1 MKTVEKNPTL
11 ISVDKISIE
20 RTKEGL
26 QNRADLLNKF
36 VELSEKTL
44 KTTFTAKEKINL
56 KDNGLTFVDGWIKP
70 KFKFPD
76 ADYNFNMQ
84 ALGIDIAPITSYWN
98 ANAKQWYGL
107 SVELDKGKFFIP
119 DVVVS
124 DALAKNYHFAKNERQ
139 EKAFKEATEICK
151 SLNRLLEKKL
161 IIEGKAKDLS
171 LAFKFVRFGTETN
184 IKDPSNKRRFFP
196 TEWLILKL

>member
-98 ANAKQWYGL
+98 ANAKQWNGL

-119 DVVVS
+119 DVVISYAVFYRMPWQRIITLPKTN
-124 DALAKNYHFAKNERQ
+124 DRKKHLKKQRKFAK
-139 EKAFKEATEICK
+139 ALT
-151 SLNRLLEKKL
+151 
-161 IIEGKAKDLS
+161 DYW
-171 LAFKFVRFGTETN
+171 
-184 IKDPSNKRRFFP
+184 KRN
-196 TEWLILKL
+196 